1 MRLTATDGGAGRDGS
16 LEPEREHRKVRLE
29 DFEARIRALEGW
41 RAEKVGE
48 ERLAA
53 GCDGP
58 KGRSMSTEGAE
69 QEFEHR
75 KVREKRVSTISAGA
89 GGVVGGVVAVL
100 VKVLGGG

>member
-1 MRLTATDGGAGRDGS
+1 MDLPDAAANGGAGRDGS

-41 RAEKVGE
+41 RAEKAGE
-48 ERLAA
+48 ER
-53 GCDGP
+53 
-58 KGRSMSTEGAE
+58 RI
-69 QEFEHR
+69 
-75 KVREKRVSTISAGA
+75 STISAGA